1 MGSIQFIV
9 LIPWINLFVLVL
21 STLLMFYFYLLS
33 VHPAQLEKRIGPVAY
48 ERCGRYRI
56 IASIFEV
63 IVVANYALYYF
74 FPLPLS
80 IPSTFP
86 WSYWL
91 SVVLAVFIAVPSS
104 YLMIRGLLDAG
115 EEAMFPKKEQSLYS
129 GIYEKIR
136 HPQAMGELP
145 LWWVVALLLNS
156 PFLALYS
163 IVWIPIFLL
172 MCLAEEK
179 DLLLRFGDEYA
190 QYQQRTGFL
199 IPRLYFR
206 KE

>member
-91 SVVLAVFIAVPSS
+91 SVVLAVFIAIPSS